1 MGKSLKIND
10 QPPNENSTNSSN
22 SSGTTTTTVDNV
34 QADKQLDNATEKK
47 SSYHEKMGDSF
58 ENFLNQ
64 PPPPTPAP
72 RGVQTRR
79 TGAMAEQHENQ
90 VKIFRCQLLRSTG
103 EICPSI

>member
-10 QPPNENSTNSSN
+10 QPPNENSTSSTNSS
-22 SSGTTTTTVDNV
+22 SATTVDNV

-64 PPPPTPAP
+64 PPTPAP

-90 VKIFRCQLLRSTG
+90 VKIFR
-103 EICPSI
+103 